1 MQIVDWYTTDT
12 SPILDWRFTL
22 PTNYRC
28 YLDRLSVDLLTDKKT
43 PLDQNVSRYSA
54 NTRLTSR
61 SRVVFEVSVGQ
72 HSSQYIDQQSPKRY
86 MILHVVIYTRFQ
98 KRYIVVSPNSKI
110 FQYWAHTSTSEP
122 CSQYTY
128 LWKLDKNLYNS
139 YNINQNDEFKNA
151 CMSIVS

>member
-1 MQIVDWYTTDT
+1 MLSRLTVDRFDGRYSTESKHHLADISTDSRQCKLSTDT

-122 CSQYTY
+122 CS
-128 LWKLDKNLYNS
+128 
-139 YNINQNDEFKNA
+139 
-151 CMSIVS
+151 